1 VLVDL
6 LLESELPA
14 RPAMRLEPG
23 ATVQVLVARV
33 DPLDNLLRL
42 EW

>member
-1 VLVDL
+1 
-6 LLESELPA
+6 
-14 RPAMRLEPG
+14 LEPG